1 MKKHLSTLLIL
12 SLLCCLIAF
21 VYFFPRYLVNHL
33 GENHFL
39 SSYLYI
45 YTLGILFFSL
55 NIFLLLRSKA
65 LNVKREGEKKWLF
78 IFILGLICT
87 MTLHGTVIAVAV
99 LAPFKGFI

>member
-1 MKKHLSTLLIL
+1 MKKPLLKILIL
-12 SLLCCLIAF
+12 ALFCCFIAF
-21 VYFFPRYLVNHL
+21 VYFFPRYLTNYL

-65 LNVKREGEKKWLF
+65 LYLKREGEKKWLF
-78 IFILGLICT
+78 LFIIGLICAMT
-87 MTLHGTVIAVAV
+87 MHGTWIATAV
-99 LAPFKGFI
+99 LFPFKGIL